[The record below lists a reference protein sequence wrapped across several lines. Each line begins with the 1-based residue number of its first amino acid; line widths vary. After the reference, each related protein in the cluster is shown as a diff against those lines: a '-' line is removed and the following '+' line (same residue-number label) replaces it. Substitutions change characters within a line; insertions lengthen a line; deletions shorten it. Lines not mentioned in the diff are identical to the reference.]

1 MKSYYICVATLIFV
15 TACAFAQPPAP
26 ASDSRAL
33 FDAIAQA
40 DAAIFSAFNAHD
52 AVRLMSFFTKDVEFY
67 HDKDGLNDYAQTA
80 KGFKKLFASA
90 PDIRRELVAGS
101 LEVYPLKDYGAIEI
115 GQHRFTHKENGK
127 EETGSF
133 KFVQIWRK
141 TGEQWKLARVISYG
155 H

>member
-1 MKSYYICVATLIFV
+1 MKSYYTCSATLILV
-15 TACAFAQPPAP
+15 TACAFAQSPARV
-26 ASDSRAL
+26 SDSRAL
-33 FDAIAQA
+33 FDTIAQA

-52 AVRLMSFFTKDVEFY
+52 AALLMSFFTKDVEFY

-80 KGFKKLFASA
+80 EGFKKLFASA
-90 PDIRRELVAGS
+90 PDITRELVAGS
-101 LEVYPLKDYGAIEI
+101 LEVYPLKDDGAIEV
-115 GQHRFTHKENGK
+115 GQHRFTHKENGQ

-141 TGEQWKLARVISYG
+141 TGGQWKLSRVISYG

>member
-1 MKSYYICVATLIFV
+1 MKSSCFCAAILLITISRAV
-15 TACAFAQPPAP
+15 TQTPEPKP
-26 ASDSRAL
+26 DSRVL
-33 FDAIAQA
+33 FDTIAKA
-40 DAAIFSAFNAHD
+40 DVAIFSAFNAHD
-52 AVRLMSFFTKDVEFY
+52 ADRLMSFFTEDVEFY
-67 HDKDGLNDYAQTA
+67 HDKDGLNDYTQTA
-80 KGFKKLFASA
+80 NGFKNLFASA

-101 LEVYPLKDYGAIEI
+101 LEVYPLKDYGAIEV

-141 TGEQWKLARVISYG
+141 TGDQWKISRVVSYG